1 MEFLSGPF
9 LTSLATIAVIDL
21 MLAGD
26 NALVIALAA
35 RNLPERQRQ
44 RAIVWGVV
52 GAIVV
57 RAVMTLMVVRLLEI
71 PGMLLVGGAVLVW
84 IAYKLLIP
92 PAEASAC
99 PVRAVG
105 FWAAMGTIVM
115 ADAVMGLDNVLAV
128 AGAARG
134 SFVLVLFGLAL
145 SVPIVAWGSG
155 WLLRGIE
162 RYPAVI
168 YLGSGVLA
176 WTAANMIFSEPLVRD
191 YFAAAKP
198 HRVLLLHLLVVGG
211 VLFAGLARTNPK
223 YKEYRIPAT
232 LGTAIAIVVM
242 TFGN

>member
-1 MEFLSGPF
+1 VVWL
-9 LTSLATIAVIDL
+9 LA
-21 MLAGD
+21 
-26 NALVIALAA
+26 
-35 RNLPERQRQ
+35 
-44 RAIVWGVV
+44 
-52 GAIVV
+52 
-57 RAVMTLMVVRLLEI
+57 I
-71 PGMLLVGGAVLVW
+71 PGMLLLGGAVLVW

-92 PAEASAC
+92 PPEVSGRNAEASG
-99 PVRAVG
+99 PGREIG
-105 FWAAMGTIVM
+105 FWTAMGTIVM

-128 AGAARG
+128 AGAAQG

-145 SVPIVAWGSG
+145 SIPIVVWGSG
-155 WLLRGIE
+155 WLLRCIE
-162 RYPAVI
+162 RWPAVI

-242 TFGN
+242 TFSS